1 MSLIATNIIDL
12 SITTITTMHYAHRA
26 IMLERCVKRL
36 EWERVRDKE
45 QKDADD
51 EAERERNAMQA
62 IDW

>member
-1 MSLIATNIIDL
+1 
-12 SITTITTMHYAHRA
+12 
-26 IMLERCVKRL
+26 MLERCVKRL

>member
-1 MSLIATNIIDL
+1 MLGFDSHLFPLIVPFL
-12 SITTITTMHYAHRA
+12 CSS